1 MGVLRTVIG
10 LIMCEG
16 ERQED
21 FLVGHFPF
29 ITKKKSVVKDTQGM
43 FDVLHNQF
51 YF

>member
-29 ITKKKSVVKDTQGM
+29 ITKKKICSLRHPR
-43 FDVLHNQF
+43 DV
-51 YF
+51 